1 MVPQKDSV
9 DTGRKLYVHKTFR
22 RRSGR
27 LLNVLYT
34 FNLRSVYTGEL
45 IMDIHLLQMISAFIL
60 ELQLNFFG
68 LPIIKNE
75 NVKYHKCIYSNIA
88 NYTFIH
94 LNLHFGIR
102 IRVIEFHYFFYLCWV
117 YILLNSVFYHSIY
130 VLFNFA

>member
-22 RRSGR
+22 RRPGR

-34 FNLRSVYTGEL
+34 FNLRSVYTGEF

-68 LPIIKNE
+68 LPIMNE
-75 NVKYHKCIYSNIA
+75 NVKYYKCIYSNIV

-102 IRVIEFHYFFYLCWV
+102 IRVIEFHFF
-117 YILLNSVFYHSIY
+117 FIY
-130 VLFNFA
+130 VEYTFY

>member
-9 DTGRKLYVHKTFR
+9 DTGRKLNVHKTFR
-22 RRSGR
+22 RRPGR

-60 ELQLNFFG
+60 ELELNFFG

-75 NVKYHKCIYSNIA
+75 NVKYHQCIYSIIV

-94 LNLHFGIR
+94 LNLHFDIR
-102 IRVIEFHYFFYLCWV
+102 IRVIEFHFF
-117 YILLNSVFYHSIY
+117 FIY
-130 VLFNFA
+130 VEYTFY